1 MAQSGQGRRR
11 QRRWRPLISPVLRPA
26 LWSALL
32 SAVAAAAIAAPA
44 YAEPPLPN
52 VVPDTGSRPVAVGG
66 VQLPGANGPGGLT
79 GTPGPGAPVSPL
91 GNGPLAMAIASAEAQ
106 VGLLGDQLLGLRQQR
121 TEAEAQ
127 LATADRDLKTA
138 RDNLA
143 RAQEGADAAAAA
155 ALKAAAALPP
165 GEFARDLHSLSM
177 LQQLSR
183 GEQADG
189 ATTAAAGELSRAR
202 AAEQI
207 ANQAWTAADTRV
219 RTVREQYAAVEKS
232 LHEQE
237 AKLVKLRRDNA
248 EQLIELERQQEAA
261 EQRLGESYVQ
271 GQSANGLVAHPTA
284 LAAVR
289 YALAQL
295 GDWYEWAAEGPD
307 TFDCSGLVYAAY
319 RSAGYY
325 GLPRVSRDQ
334 YYATRAR
341 TVSRDAMLP
350 GDLIFFASGSSWT
363 TIYHMGMYIG
373 GGKMVQ
379 APTTGQR
386 VKISQVAW
394 SRMYAATRV
403 VGAVPAPATP
413 TPSPTTTKPPQ
424 PSPSASVPAKPS
436 LPTRPVP
443 RPTTATPAPTGS
455 PTTAPST
462 SAPSPSSSSEPP
474 AESESQSPT
483 PAGTSGTP
491 VPSPSPN
498 PSTSPS

>member
-1 MAQSGQGRRR
+1 M
-11 QRRWRPLISPVLRPA
+11 LRPA

-52 VVPDTGSRPVAVGG
+52 VVPDTGSRPVAAGG
-66 VQLPGANGPGGLT
+66 LRLPGATGPGGLT
-79 GTPGPGAPVSPL
+79 GTPGPTSPVAPL
-91 GNGPLAMAIASAEAQ
+91 GNGPLAAAIAAAETQ

-121 TEAEAQ
+121 ADAEAQ
-127 LATADRDLKTA
+127 FATADRDLKTA

-143 RAQEGADAAAAA
+143 RAQEGADRAAAA

-165 GEFARDLHSLSM
+165 GEFARDLRDLSL
-177 LQQLSR
+177 LRQLSR
-183 GEQADG
+183 GEQTDG

-207 ANQAWTAADTRV
+207 AYQAWTAADPRM
-219 RTVREQYAAVEKS
+219 RTVREQYTAVEKS

-237 AKLVKLRRDNA
+237 TKLLKLRKDNA
-248 EQLIELERQQEAA
+248 EQLIELERQQEAV
-261 EQRLGESYVQ
+261 EQRLGASYVQ

-284 LAAVR
+284 LGAVR

-341 TVSRDAMLP
+341 AVSRDAMLP

-363 TIYHMGMYIG
+363 TIYHMGMYLG

-403 VGAVPAPATP
+403 VGAVPAPPTPAPTPTTKPPTPKPTP
-413 TPSPTTTKPPQ
+413 TPSVTPKPTTPTPTPSVTPKPTTPTPTPTPTGSATPEPTTTTGA
-424 PSPSASVPAKPS
+424 PS
-436 LPTRPVP
+436 
-443 RPTTATPAPTGS
+443 GQ
-455 PTTAPST
+455 PST
-462 SAPSPSSSSEPP
+462 SSAGSPAASSSGDPSKSAKASSP
-474 AESESQSPT
+474 AASASGSPD
-483 PAGTSGTP
+483 A
-491 VPSPSPN
+491 
-498 PSTSPS
+498 